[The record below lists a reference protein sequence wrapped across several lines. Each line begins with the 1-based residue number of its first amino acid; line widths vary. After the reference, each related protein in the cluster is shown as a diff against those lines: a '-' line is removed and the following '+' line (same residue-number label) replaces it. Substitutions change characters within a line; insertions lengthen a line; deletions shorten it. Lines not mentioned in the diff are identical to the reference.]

1 MINYTFK
8 TENEKTN
15 YLNGMVL
22 DMSEA
27 LKEIYTSEIIEFIKD
42 AKRGDAR
49 AWLNEESTFQGNEW
63 LLDSVIKSMGSDI
76 DLSLIAEA
84 ENIPRNATLTTKQTC
99 LFQIQ
104 EMKLDLITLLS
115 LRYALQEAIK
125 ENTKQMIQ
133 WTNTAQEK
141 AKQCAKETEA
151 ANDGSY

>member
-1 MINYTFK
+1 MINYDFK
-8 TENEKTN
+8 NEIEKTN

-141 AKQCAKETEA
+141 AKQCAEETEA
-151 ANDGSY
+151 ANDEDD

>member
-1 MINYTFK
+1 MINYDFK
-8 TENEKTN
+8 NEIEKTN

-63 LLDSVIKSMGSDI
+63 LIDAVIKSMGSDI

-151 ANDGSY
+151 ANDEDD

>member
-1 MINYTFK
+1 MINYDFK
-8 TENEKTN
+8 NEIEKTN

-49 AWLNEESTFQGNEW
+49 AWLNEESTFHGNEW
-63 LLDSVIKSMGSDI
+63 LLDSIIKSMGSDI

-84 ENIPRNATLTTKQTC
+84 ENIPDNTTLSTRQVC
-99 LFQIQ
+99 LLQIQ
-104 EMKLDLITLLS
+104 EKKLDLITLLS
-115 LRYALQEAIK
+115 LKHALQEAIK
-125 ENTKQMIQ
+125 ETTKQMIQ

-141 AKQCAKETEA
+141 AKQCTEETEA

>member
-1 MINYTFK
+1 MINYDFK
-8 TENEKTN
+8 NEIEKTN
-15 YLNGMVL
+15 YLNGMVF

-49 AWLNEESTFQGNEW
+49 AWLNEENAFHGNEW
-63 LLDSVIKSMGSDI
+63 LLDSIIKYLGSDI

-84 ENIPRNATLTTKQTC
+84 QNIPRNTTLTTEQTC

-115 LRYALQEAIK
+115 LRHALQEAIK
-125 ENTKQMIQ
+125 ETTKQMIQ
-133 WTNTAQEK
+133 WTNTAQAN
-141 AKQCAKETEA
+141 AKQCTTDTKA
-151 ANDGSY
+151 ANDDKY